1 VSATNS
7 SGKFE
12 QDLLPHLNSAYNL
25 ARWLTRNE
33 QDAQDIVQEAYLR
46 AFSAYRGFRTGN
58 ARPWLMKIVRN
69 VFYTSLQRNSS
80 HLFVAFDNELF
91 ASAQRSINPEQR
103 LIEESNGLLVQKALE
118 MLSTR
123 SREFLLLRE
132 MLGMTYKEISNITN
146 VPIGTVMSTL
156 SRARA
161 RLRQFTVALSNEQG
175 PR

>member
-1 VSATNS
+1 MSASNS

-58 ARPWLMKIVRN
+58 PRPWLMKIVRN
-69 VFYTSLQRNSS
+69 VFYTSLKKNSL
-80 HLFVAFDNELF
+80 HVFVDFDNKFF
-91 ASAQRSINPEQR
+91 ASAQRSMNPEQR
-103 LIEESNGLLVQKALE
+103 LIEESNGLLIQKALG

-132 MLGMTYKEISNITN
+132 MVGLSYKEISNITN

-161 RLRQFTVALSNEQG
+161 RIRQFTAAQSNEQG
-175 PR
+175 SR